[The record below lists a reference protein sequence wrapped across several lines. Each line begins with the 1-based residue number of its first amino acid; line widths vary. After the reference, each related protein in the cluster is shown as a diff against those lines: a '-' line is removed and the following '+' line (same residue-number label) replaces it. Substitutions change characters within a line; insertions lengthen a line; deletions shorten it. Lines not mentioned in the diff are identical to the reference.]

1 MWIIRYVKVEL
12 TATTNIH
19 VFLDRSLI
27 DCDITTAISTK
38 VIAYNNH
45 IYIQCNNPSATIMD
59 AWNIHV
65 CNGVH
70 NENKS
75 KLVYILRFVSV
86 TRIFLRSNQLTLRNL
101 VTNLLSGEASP
112 KIWSCYANF
121 SVFTVRPTILV
132 LCKIHASRVLN

>member
-1 MWIIRYVKVEL
+1 MDHSYVKVEL

-38 VIAYNNH
+38 VIAYNNY
-45 IYIQCNNPSATIMD
+45 IYIQYNNPSATIMD
-59 AWNIHV
+59 AWNIDV

-75 KLVYILRFVSV
+75 KLVY
-86 TRIFLRSNQLTLRNL
+86 
-101 VTNLLSGEASP
+101 
-112 KIWSCYANF
+112 
-121 SVFTVRPTILV
+121 
-132 LCKIHASRVLN
+132 